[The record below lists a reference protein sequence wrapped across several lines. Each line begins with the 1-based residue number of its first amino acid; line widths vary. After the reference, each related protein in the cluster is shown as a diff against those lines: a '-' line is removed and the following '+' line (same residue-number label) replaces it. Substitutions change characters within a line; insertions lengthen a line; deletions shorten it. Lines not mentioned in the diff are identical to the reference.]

1 MYFPPKEPNLCV
13 SLIASSVP
21 LGIILVR
28 QIHDH
33 LGRKHCFDFKFPFF
47 LVWLSLSTILLTT
60 YLPLAICIDCSLR
73 SAVEDVAWANIAACL
88 VVVRR
93 MRVAAE
99 KNQFSN
105 KKCSYSK
112 SNNHIVSDGT
122 LSLDF
127 LIMATKPFGYNTR
140 CYNSD
145 LQSHSFGFG
154 CLRMLSLTLIMFIH
168 RYSSG
173 S

>member
-1 MYFPPKEPNLCV
+1 MLGMYFPPKEPNLCV

-93 MRVAAE
+93 MRVPAE
-99 KNQFSN
+99 KKTVF
-105 KKCSYSK
+105 K
-112 SNNHIVSDGT
+112 
-122 LSLDF
+122 
-127 LIMATKPFGYNTR
+127 
-140 CYNSD
+140 
-145 LQSHSFGFG
+145 
-154 CLRMLSLTLIMFIH
+154 
-168 RYSSG
+168 
-173 S
+173 